1 MLEDNRL
8 RVHICVYY
16 VISFVVRGNVKIYY
30 MIIVEYQ
37 PFVVAKQII

>member
-16 VISFVVRGNVKIYY
+16 VISKTIDRL
-30 MIIVEYQ
+30 
-37 PFVVAKQII
+37 